1 MIPLDLPE
9 EDQAR
14 LANTRP
20 AKIKAWLQ
28 EALQA
33 TEAERADLAT
43 ARIVKRRLADIDSGK
58 ASTKSW
64 ADVKAGLGLQAAV
77 RCQLLRVI

>member
-28 EALQA
+28 EALEA

-43 ARIVKRRLADIDSGK
+43 ARIVKRRLADMESGK
-58 ASTKSW
+58 SKPIS
-64 ADVKAGLGLQAAV
+64 LAAV
-77 RCQLLRVI
+77 RTRYGL